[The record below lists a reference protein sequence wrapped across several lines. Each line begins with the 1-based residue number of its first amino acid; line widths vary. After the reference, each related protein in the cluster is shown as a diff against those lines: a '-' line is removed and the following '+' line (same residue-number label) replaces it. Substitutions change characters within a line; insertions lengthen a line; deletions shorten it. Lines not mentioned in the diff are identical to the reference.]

1 MYAPPQSIPSWKFTS
16 YLEWTWNRGYLH
28 GARSLRDVLRCV
40 SPDLARR
47 ISSLHEQKDEESG
60 AKGNVLQDQRFVL
73 EDEGFGQ
80 QGGDGVMFGAGLEH
94 QALVS
99 RYDVLLQLLDC
110 PLPWERRTHRG
121 ESQTAIGDERASR
134 TPLSYILYVHR
145 AGLICKSNSFAG
157 RFFFHT
163 DRLLKGVILCHKV

>member
-1 MYAPPQSIPSWKFTS
+1 MRLGLSESSLMYAPPQSIPSWKFTS

-80 QGGDGVMFGAGLEH
+80 QGGDGVMSCLDSMLMTVGDSVS
-94 QALVS
+94 QA
-99 RYDVLLQLLDC
+99 D
-110 PLPWERRTHRG
+110 
-121 ESQTAIGDERASR
+121 
-134 TPLSYILYVHR
+134 LYCIALAV
-145 AGLICKSNSFAG
+145 
-157 RFFFHT
+157 
-163 DRLLKGVILCHKV
+163 